1 MKQMFLS
8 NYDMDYSTLVIC
20 ADLDKNVILD
30 FVNWVSLPPE
40 QKYEISVKVMFLC
53 YMLKFS
59 NYSKCA

>member
-40 QKYEISVKVMFLC
+40 
-53 YMLKFS
+53 
-59 NYSKCA
+59 

>member
-1 MKQMFLS
+1 MTCWFGFIGGGDSIGEESMTMKQMFLS

-40 QKYEISVKVMFLC
+40 
-53 YMLKFS
+53 
-59 NYSKCA
+59 